1 MSVRLTRVSKR
12 YADNLIFE
20 AADLEVNPGER
31 VALLGRNGSGKTT
44 LLKILVGL
52 EPADSGSVTRSGKMA
67 YLEQRGDLGSGS
79 LLEQIMPVAYRQA
92 KDDLGRAEKMLED
105 RKSTRLN
112 SSHRNTSRMP
122 SSA

>member
-52 EPADSGSVTRSGKMA
+52 EPADSGSVTRSGKVA

-79 LLEQIMPVAYRQA
+79 LLEQIMPVAY
-92 KDDLGRAEKMLED
+92 
-105 RKSTRLN
+105 
-112 SSHRNTSRMP
+112 
-122 SSA
+122 